1 LSERNTEQRNP
12 ISKDIDLRTIPEI
25 LEIINMEDSRITDAI
40 SKELDKIGEAVKL
53 VIETLRM
60 GGNVY
65 FVGSGTSG
73 RMGVLEAAEIP
84 PTYGLPPERFQ
95 ALIAGGRDAVFMSVE
110 SAEDHEEGGERSL
123 RGAGIVEDDL
133 IIGVSASGSTPF
145 VIGAIKYAVKN
156 GNKTIGLSCNPD
168 TPLSKHVMVPIEVL
182 TGPEVV
188 AGSTRMKAGTAQK
201 MVLNMITT
209 TSMIKLG
216 LVYDGYMIGV
226 QAWNSKLVERS
237 VEIIR
242 KLAAVPEQ
250 RARET
255 LEKSDWD
262 VRVALISSLTELEAH
277 EAKMKLEKNHTI
289 REILDWEKQREG

>member
-1 LSERNTEQRNP
+1 MSERNTEQRNP

-110 SAEDHEEGGERSL
+110 SAEDYEEGGERSL
-123 RGAGIVEDDL
+123 RGVGIVEDDL

-262 VRVALISSLTELEAH
+262 VRIALISSLTELEAH

>member
-1 LSERNTEQRNP
+1 MSERNTEQRNP

-110 SAEDHEEGGERSL
+110 SAEDYEEGGERSL

>member
-1 LSERNTEQRNP
+1 
-12 ISKDIDLRTIPEI
+12 
-25 LEIINMEDSRITDAI
+25 
-40 SKELDKIGEAVKL
+40 VKL

-84 PTYGLPPERFQ
+84 PTYGLRPERFQ

-110 SAEDHEEGGERSL
+110 SAEDYEEGGERSL
-123 RGAGIVEDDL
+123 WGAGIVEDDL

-262 VRVALISSLTELEAH
+262 VRIALISSLTELEAH